1 MEPDAVDVDIDD
13 NVVEDE
19 LAVELVEVSVVVKVD
34 KIIDVVVVGSSV
46 VVVVVVVDVVAA
58 SVVVV
63 LLVVVSLEAMSI
75 CEL

>member
-46 VVVVVVVDVVAA
+46 VVVVVDVVAA